1 MSVVK
6 DRKSESKRISD
17 WKKRREEERKREKK
31 KKMMKPFSRRNES
44 SF

>member
-1 MSVVK
+1 MK
-6 DRKSESKRISD
+6 NRKSESKRISD

-31 KKMMKPFSRRNES
+31 KKMKPFSRRNES

>member
-1 MSVVK
+1 MSK
-6 DRKSESKRISD
+6 MKNRKSESKRISD

-31 KKMMKPFSRRNES
+31 KKMKPFSRRNES